1 MHSAFD
7 VGMHNKRLSLALLS
21 PKPPLREEPRL
32 YIKEVREAR
41 EIPPAAAPPLR
52 RPGRAAVLGVAAY
65 ALVVAGD
72 YVRAGFAPPSHGST
86 VAVLVATGGPW
97 LLLGQHLSRAP
108 TALLAATAAA
118 LFVVTSEFVW
128 DAQRFVRAELSAAT
142 LCSLA
147 AVLLVHAAG
156 ARPADMSC
164 GQHAMCAG
172 AYAGALAVLVLL
184 QGVRALDAATL
195 LALQQLFVV
204 MTLLLAG
211 LVRSPAHC

>member
-7 VGMHNKRLSLALLS
+7 VGMHNKRLSLALSS

-32 YIKEVREAR
+32 HVKDAREAR
-41 EIPPAAAPPLR
+41 EIPPIAAPPLL

-72 YVRAGFAPPSHGST
+72 YVLAGFAPPSHGST

-108 TALLAATAAA
+108 TALVPATAAA

-128 DAQRFVRAELSAAT
+128 DAKRFVRAELSAAT

-156 ARPADMSC
+156 ARPADMTC
-164 GQHAMCAG
+164 GQHALCAG

-184 QGVRALDAATL
+184 QGARALDAATL
-195 LALQQLFVV
+195 LALQQLFVI

-211 LVRSPAHC
+211 LVRSPAHS